1 MASVYVSIGSNI
13 EPASNVCSC
22 MQHLEK
28 AFHPVTFSR
37 IYQTPAEGFTGNP
50 FLNLVA
56 GFETPFAPDTLR
68 TYLRQLEDKHGRVRN
83 GEKFSS
89 RSLDLDL
96 LLYDDLNLQPD
107 GNLPHNDILK
117 YPFVLFP
124 LAEIAPDHRHPGLQ
138 RTILSLAQTS
148 SLEPG
153 LMQAVTLDC
162 SQFQPTDAV

>member
-13 EPASNVCSC
+13 EPASNICSC
-22 MQHLEK
+22 IQYLEK

-37 IYQTPAEGFTGNP
+37 VYQTPAEGFTGNP

-56 GFETPFAPDTLR
+56 GFETHLSLDTLR
-68 TYLRQLEDKHGRVRN
+68 TYLRHLEDQHGRVRH

-89 RSLDLDL
+89 RNLDLDL
-96 LLYDDLNLQPD
+96 LLYNGLNLQPD
-107 GNLPHNDILK
+107 ENLPHNDILK

-124 LAEIAPDHRHPGLQ
+124 LAEISPDYLHPGLQ

-148 SLEPG
+148 SLKPD
-153 LMQAVTLDC
+153 LMQVVTLDC
-162 SQFQPTDAV
+162 SKTQATGTV